1 MKTQTKCTLA
11 ICGLFIIEILPVPF
25 SSVYSLYVIRKRPDW
40 LPRVVDNLYVD
51 KPVKPGANMEQR
63 LPIGHD
69 PMAVRKKCT
78 ITLVGLF
85 VVDLIVPVIIPTAL
99 FVVRKRPLWFKHLV
113 VKLYSDK
120 LPPIALQRDSI
131 LALKTETPE
140 FLAEMD
146 QKLAELE
153 RKNLD
158 FARSLVINPV
168 HGHKTRKAQ

>member
-1 MKTQTKCTLA
+1 MKTQTKCTLT

-25 SSVYSLYVIRKRPDW
+25 SAVYSLYAIRKRPDW
-40 LPRVVDNLYVD
+40 LPRVVDNLYLDRPVKASD
-51 KPVKPGANMEQR
+51 KPEPYI
-63 LPIGHD
+63 PIGHD

-99 FVVRKRPLWFKHLV
+99 FVVRRRPLWFKHLV
-113 VKLYSDK
+113 AKLYSDK
-120 LPPIALQRDSI
+120 WQPVALQRSPVIDI
-131 LALKTETPE
+131 KVETPE

-153 RKNLD
+153 RNNLE
-158 FARSLVINPV
+158 FAKSLFIKPT
-168 HGHKTRKAQ
+168 HGLKPPKAQ

>member
-25 SSVYSLYVIRKRPDW
+25 SAVYSLYAIRKRPDW
-40 LPRVVDNLYVD
+40 LPRVVDNLYLDRPAKEGD
-51 KPVKPGANMEQR
+51 KPDPY

-69 PMAVRKKCT
+69 PMALRKKCT

-99 FVVRKRPLWFKHLV
+99 FVVRRRPLWFKHLV
-113 VKLYSDK
+113 AKLYSDK
-120 LPPIALQRDSI
+120 LQPVVLPRD
-131 LALKTETPE
+131 AVMDLKTETPE
-140 FLAEMD
+140 FQAEMQ

-153 RKNLD
+153 RKNQA
-158 FARSLVINPV
+158 FARSLVTRPA
-168 HGHKTRKAQ
+168 HGFKIPKTQ